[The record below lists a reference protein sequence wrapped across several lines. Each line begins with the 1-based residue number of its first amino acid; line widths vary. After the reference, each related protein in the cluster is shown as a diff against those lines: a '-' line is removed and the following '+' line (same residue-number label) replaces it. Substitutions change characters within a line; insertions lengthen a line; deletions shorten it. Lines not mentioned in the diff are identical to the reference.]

1 MCVVHLYSEWLRR
14 GRGAGCRSW
23 PAFPKPFSQSL
34 GLSKQ
39 GASCKQGC
47 TRCPAL
53 WRLSAAVQIAWDEGT
68 TWQRRIRVLEGL
80 WLGEAKSKGAM
91 PCVCVCATL
100 LYPQPRPCPSSTA
113 HTAWAGGSV
122 GPGLEGGGGLGAA
135 ECDQE
140 KVFL

>member
-1 MCVVHLYSEWLRR
+1 M
-14 GRGAGCRSW
+14 
-23 PAFPKPFSQSL
+23 
-34 GLSKQ
+34 
-39 GASCKQGC
+39 
-47 TRCPAL
+47 
-53 WRLSAAVQIAWDEGT
+53 
-68 TWQRRIRVLEGL
+68 LEGL

-91 PCVCVCATL
+91 PCVCVCVCHPPVPTAQAL
-100 LYPQPRPCPSSTA
+100 PLCSSTA